1 MAESG
6 DPVNHFAHLHP
17 EGEEEKMHLQ
27 VQVKADAPLC
37 SVEAAESEYQPVQSR
52 RRYSWDAAVDF

>member
-37 SVEAAESEYQPVQSR
+37 SVEAAESEYQPV
-52 RRYSWDAAVDF
+52 